1 MKKTTILIALV
12 LAAPA
17 VFAQNKPVPATP
29 VPAATAAPAQDS
41 DPVVISASGIT
52 VRKSEFEAALKT
64 LPAEYQSFAQG
75 PGKKQFADDY
85 LRMRLLASEGTKAG
99 LQNDPEVVNQLNLM
113 RENLVATAQLK
124 KIDSGI
130 TITDAEVQKAYT
142 DGAKDYE
149 QVKARHILIAPKGS
163 PAAQAGK
170 KELSDAEAKA
180 KAEDLRKQIIAGA
193 SFDELAKKE
202 SDDAGS
208 GARGGD
214 LGSFGH
220 GQMVPEFEQV
230 AFTSK
235 VGEIPPV
242 VKTQFGY
249 HIIKVEAH
257 DATPLAQ
264 VRPTIEKNL
273 KQTKL
278 HAALDAIKDSA
289 HPIYDEKY
297 FAPPPAP
304 AAEAPAAAPP
314 KSEAKKDAPAV
325 KKDAPA
331 VKKDVPAKKKP

>member
-1 MKKTTILIALV
+1 MKKATIVIALA
-12 LAAPA
+12 LTASA
-17 VFAQNKPVPATP
+17 VFAQDK
-29 VPAATAAPAQDS
+29 AAPAAPAPPPAAVKAADS
-41 DPVVISASGIT
+41 DPVVITAGTIT

-75 PGKKQFADDY
+75 AGRKQFADDY

-99 LQNDPEVVNQLNLM
+99 LQNDPEVVTQLNLM
-113 RENLVATAQLK
+113 RENLVASAELK

-130 TITDAEVQKAYT
+130 SISDADVQKAYK

-163 PAAQAGK
+163 PAAQKGK
-170 KELSDAEAKA
+170 KELTDDEAKA
-180 KAEDLRKQIIAGA
+180 KAEDLRKQIVAGA

-202 SDDAGS
+202 SDDVGS

-214 LGSFGH
+214 LGSFSH
-220 GQMVPEFEQV
+220 GQMVPEFEEA
-230 AFTSK
+230 AFKAK
-235 VGEIPPV
+235 VGDVTPV

-257 DATPLAQ
+257 DSAPLEQ

-278 HAALDAIKDSA
+278 HAALDAMKDNA
-289 HPIYDEKY
+289 HPTYDEAY
-297 FAPPPAP
+297 FAPPPPPAPPVAP
-304 AAEAPAAAPP
+304 APAPATP
-314 KSEAKKDAPAV
+314 KSDAKKTPTT
-325 KKDAPA
+325 
-331 VKKDVPAKKKP
+331 KKP

>member
-1 MKKTTILIALV
+1 MKKTTILMTLV

-17 VFAQNKPVPATP
+17 VFAQSKTVPATP
-29 VPAATAAPAQDS
+29 VPAATAAPVQDS

-64 LPAEYQSFAQG
+64 LPAEYQTFAQG

-130 TITDAEVQKAYT
+130 TVTDAEVQKAYT

-180 KAEDLRKQIIAGA
+180 KAEDLRKQILAGA

-214 LGSFGH
+214 LGSFSH
-220 GQMVPEFEQV
+220 GQMVPEFEQA
-230 AFTSK
+230 AFTAK
-235 VGEIPPV
+235 VGEITPV

-304 AAEAPAAAPP
+304 APEAPVAAPP
-314 KSEAKKDAPAV
+314 KSEAKKDAPAT
-325 KKDAPA
+325 KKDVPA

>member
-1 MKKTTILIALV
+1 MKKTTILMTLV

-17 VFAQNKPVPATP
+17 VFAQSKTVPATP
-29 VPAATAAPAQDS
+29 VPAATAAPVQDS

-64 LPAEYQSFAQG
+64 LPAEYQTFAQG

-130 TITDAEVQKAYT
+130 TVTDAEVQKAYT

-180 KAEDLRKQIIAGA
+180 KAEDLRKQILAGA

-220 GQMVPEFEQV
+220 GQMVPEFEQA
-230 AFTSK
+230 AFTAK
-235 VGEIPPV
+235 VGEITPV

-304 AAEAPAAAPP
+304 AAEAPVAAPP
-314 KSEAKKDAPAV
+314 KSEAKKDAPAT

>member
-1 MKKTTILIALV
+1 MKKATILMILA

-17 VFAQNKPVPATP
+17 MFAQVKSVPVPPAPATTT
-29 VPAATAAPAQDS
+29 ATAQDS
-41 DPVVISASGIT
+41 DPVVISANGIT
-52 VRKSEFEAALKT
+52 VHKSEFEAALKT

-85 LRMRLLASEGTKAG
+85 LRMRLLASEGAKAG
-99 LQNDPEVVNQLNLM
+99 LQNDPEVVSQLNLM

-130 TITDAEVQKAYT
+130 TLTDAEIEKAYA
-142 DGAKDYE
+142 DGAKGYE

-163 PAAQAGK
+163 AAVQAGK

-180 KAEDLRKQIIAGA
+180 KAEDLRKQILAGA

-202 SDDAGS
+202 SDDVGS

-220 GQMVPEFEQV
+220 GQMVPEFEEV
-230 AFTSK
+230 AFKAK

-242 VKTQFGY
+242 VKTEFGY

-273 KQTKL
+273 KQAKL
-278 HAALDAIKDSA
+278 HAALDAMKDNA
-289 HPIYDEKY
+289 HPTYDEKY

-304 AAEAPAAAPP
+304 VVAAPAAPAAP
-314 KSEAKKDAPAV
+314 KSDAKKDTATTKKDAPA
-325 KKDAPA
+325 
-331 VKKDVPAKKKP
+331 KKKP